1 MKLTH
6 LIQSFN
12 IGGLEMMVVRLSQ
25 QMQRLGHTIEVIAYE
40 EDGPLADEFRRH
52 GIAAHVIPKPEGAQ
66 PFFSFALAK
75 HLQERDIQLLH
86 THHLGP
92 FIYGSQAAHL
102 ANIPHLHTE
111 HSHELYD
118 TPRRQLIGKTMAR
131 YATLTAVSDEIAA
144 FHSEHFGHRLN
155 VIPNGVAIPALDHH
169 LRDRIRAQMGWRYN
183 EVIIGCV
190 ARLAPEKDLPTL
202 LNAFAITQ
210 KSSDP
215 ARLIIIGDGPCRSSL
230 EQLSARLNIQ
240 GRVTF
245 LGQRQDL
252 HELYQ
257 ALDLV
262 ALSSVREG
270 LPLALLEAM
279 SFSLPIVSTAVGAI
293 PELIKAIGGEL
304 VEAQDAAGLA
314 QALHGYINNPAK
326 RLIDGSHARR
336 HVCTYYSLEQMSARY
351 HDLYKHLLNRG
362 ERRGL
367 ATA

>member
-1 MKLTH
+1 MKMTH

-25 QMQRLGHTIEVIAYE
+25 QMKRLGHHIEVIAYE
-40 EDGPLADEFRRH
+40 EDGPLADELRRH
-52 GIAAHVIPKPEGAQ
+52 GIPAHFIPKPPGAQ

-75 HLQERDIQLLH
+75 HLKAREIQLLH

-155 VIPNGVAIPALDHH
+155 VIPNGVAIPKLDHH
-169 LRDRIRAQMGWRYN
+169 LRERLRDQMGWRYN

-190 ARLAPEKDLPTL
+190 ARLAPEKDLQTL
-202 LNAFAITQ
+202 LNAFAIAQ

-215 ARLIIIGDGPCRSSL
+215 TRLIIIGDGPCRPEL
-230 EQLSARLNIQ
+230 DRLSERLNIHHQ
-240 GRVTF
+240 VSF

-252 HELYQ
+252 NELYQ
-257 ALDLV
+257 ALDIV

-293 PELIKAIGGEL
+293 PELINAINGDH
-304 VEAQDAAGLA
+304 VQAQDAEALA

-336 HVCTYYSLEQMSARY
+336 HICTYYSLEQMSARY
-351 HDLYKHLLNRG
+351 SDLYEHLLTRSSRG
-362 ERRGL
+362 GL